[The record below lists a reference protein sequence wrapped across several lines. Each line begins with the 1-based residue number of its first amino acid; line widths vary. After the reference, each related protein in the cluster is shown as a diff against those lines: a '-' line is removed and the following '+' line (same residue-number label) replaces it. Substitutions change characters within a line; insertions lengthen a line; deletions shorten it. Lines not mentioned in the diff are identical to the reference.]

1 MKIGGTKQM
10 NIVDYFILAVL
21 GISTIMGIYQGFVV
35 AILNIASF
43 FVSWLTAF
51 LLYPILAHYLQASTK
66 IVSTLLYYTEASTKI
81 PGIEYRNA
89 VITAIPAEK
98 MKEIVQNADFPT
110 PFDSILHNNIIN
122 QVFRQ
127 SGLTTLGDYFNHTI
141 VNVIINILSFLA
153 IYLVIRIL
161 LSLII
166 SMTDTIAHLPV
177 LKHFNSLLGGAFGL
191 FRGIF
196 TIFII
201 FAIIP
206 VILTVIPLD
215 LKTMFLD
222 KSLFAAF
229 FYKSNIITNIIN
241 GII

>member
-1 MKIGGTKQM
+1 M
-10 NIVDYFILAVL
+10 NILDYFIIAVL
-21 GISTIMGIYQGFVV
+21 GLSTIMGIYQGFVV

-43 FVSWLTAF
+43 FISWLTAF
-51 LLYPILAHYLQASTK
+51 LLYPVLAHYLQTTTK

-89 VITAIPAEK
+89 AITAIPAEK
-98 MKEIVQNADFPT
+98 MNEIVQNANFPI
-110 PFDSILHNNIIN
+110 PFESILHNNIIN
-122 QVFRQ
+122 QAFKQ

-141 VNVIINILSFLA
+141 VNVIINILSFLV

-161 LSLII
+161 LSWII
-166 SMTDTIAHLPV
+166 SMTDTVTHLPV
-177 LKHFNSLLGGAFGL
+177 LKHFNSLLGGGFGL

-196 TIFII
+196 AIFII
-201 FAIIP
+201 FSIVP
-206 VILTVIPLD
+206 VLLTVIPID